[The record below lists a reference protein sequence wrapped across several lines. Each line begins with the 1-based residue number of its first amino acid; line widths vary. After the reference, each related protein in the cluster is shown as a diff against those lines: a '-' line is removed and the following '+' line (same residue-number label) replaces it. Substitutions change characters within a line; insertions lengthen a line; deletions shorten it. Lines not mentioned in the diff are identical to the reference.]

1 MSQRSGC
8 RIEAGPTG
16 GVLARRTSQ
25 ESDEFV
31 DRLLDHVAFA
41 LGRYPA
47 DSLRWAT
54 SGTSLIVEAACVLSC
69 ADAFPEGRLGAEL
82 VAEIENAGAWLDA
95 RSSA

>member
-1 MSQRSGC
+1 MMSQRSERQG
-8 RIEAGPTG
+8 EELDA
-16 GVLARRTSQ
+16 
-25 ESDEFV
+25 FV

-54 SGTSLIVEAACVLSC
+54 EGTSLIVEAAGVLSC
-69 ADAFPEGRLGAEL
+69 AEAFPEGRLGAEL
-82 VAEIENAGAWLDA
+82 IAEIQSAGAWLDA